1 MSAGGEIPRPVR
13 KNQKIS
19 QMRLETGASKKST
32 NTSLMA
38 VSEIG
43 LNAQVDAQWDVADS
57 RGWLKRI
64 SKLDAA

>member
-38 VSEIG
+38 VSESG

-57 RGWLKRI
+57 
-64 SKLDAA
+64 